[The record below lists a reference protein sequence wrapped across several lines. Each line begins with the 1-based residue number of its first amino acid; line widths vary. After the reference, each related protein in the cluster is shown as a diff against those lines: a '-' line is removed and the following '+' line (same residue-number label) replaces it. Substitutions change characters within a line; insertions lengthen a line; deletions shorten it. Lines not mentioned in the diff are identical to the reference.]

1 MNGAAT
7 RIVSLNHVA
16 KQKIL
21 SAIWPLFRAAIIQRV
36 RTEAPS
42 VQARNVLPYGHF
54 LLVRRVAPVQTKRRK
69 GSNGSE
75 FPAKMRLSTRYQNYV
90 KYVIIHQ
97 RSSKFVQN
105 LFCTNDELIEG
116 EGAGVRKTG
125 RGRERERERER
136 EGGTEATAK
145 QKSRKNR
152 NQFLSLLR

>member
-125 RGRERERERER
+125 RGREREG
-136 EGGTEATAK
+136 GGTEATAK